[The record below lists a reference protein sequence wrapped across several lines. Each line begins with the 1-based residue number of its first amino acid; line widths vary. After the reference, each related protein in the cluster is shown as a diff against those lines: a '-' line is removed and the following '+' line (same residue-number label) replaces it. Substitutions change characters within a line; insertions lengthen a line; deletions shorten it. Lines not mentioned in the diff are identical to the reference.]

1 MHKEINRHFYY
12 FFFLRIKLIE
22 YMPDGE
28 KLSSLINAHLVPL
41 LNNNQI
47 VLLAYYYLKSLEKRN
62 TQDIYI
68 YQHSDGLVGKI
79 PD

>member
-1 MHKEINRHFYY
+1 MHKEINR
-12 FFFLRIKLIE
+12 LIE

-47 VLLAYYYLKSLEKRN
+47 LLLAYYYLKSLALLYEEYS
-62 TQDIYI
+62 IYI
-68 YQHSDGLVGKI
+68 YI
-79 PD
+79 PTFEWPSW

>member
-1 MHKEINRHFYY
+1 
-12 FFFLRIKLIE
+12 
-22 YMPDGE
+22 MPDGE

-47 VLLAYYYLKSLEKRN
+47 VLLAYSYLKSLAKRN

-68 YQHSDGLVGKI
+68 YTNI
-79 PD
+79 RMA

>member
-1 MHKEINRHFYY
+1 MHKEINRHFF

-47 VLLAYYYLKSLEKRN
+47 VLLAYSYLKSLAKRN

-68 YQHSDGLVGKI
+68 YI
-79 PD
+79 PTFGWLSW

>member
-1 MHKEINRHFYY
+1 MHKEINRHF

-47 VLLAYYYLKSLEKRN
+47 VLLAYYYLKSLAKRN
-62 TQDIYI
+62 TIYI
-68 YQHSDGLVGKI
+68 YI
-79 PD
+79 YTNIRMA

>member
-1 MHKEINRHFYY
+1 
-12 FFFLRIKLIE
+12 
-22 YMPDGE
+22 MPDGE

-47 VLLAYYYLKSLEKRN
+47 VLLAYYYLKSLAKRN

>member
-1 MHKEINRHFYY
+1 
-12 FFFLRIKLIE
+12 
-22 YMPDGE
+22 MPDGE

-41 LNNNQI
+41 LNNNQL